1 MKRACSAVVLAVLAG
16 GSMLADQSGAR
27 DVRLVAAQRV
37 HADAIDTL
45 KPAALSEDGRLIAF
59 VSRHRESSHRS
70 CCQNVYVLD
79 RSTGLITQESI
90 STDGAPPDGDS
101 QAPSLSAD
109 GQVTAFET
117 IASNLQSRQTRV
129 AQRHVVVR
137 NRLNGALRSP
147 QGAYGKQSNGDT
159 GEPVVSADGLV
170 LVFTSDA
177 SNLVPEPDANGGQ
190 TDVFLWHLDDS
201 TISRVSVD
209 SSGQQRP
216 IGASHSP
223 SVSRDGALVAFVST
237 ARLAPEDA
245 NNVTDVYL
253 RDVRRG
259 ITSLISRGAGGRPAD
274 GPSHSP
280 VLSPDGRYVAFAS
293 GADNLAPGD
302 HNQENDVYL
311 YEPGAGAMTL
321 VSATSRGTAA
331 NATSGRPAISADG
344 RYVAYQSMASNLGS
358 GAGCPHPVSDTNL
371 LPDVYLFDRMT
382 RCVTRISGS
391 PGREWWTPSVAPAI
405 DGAGTLVVFSSTQPI
420 DENDPSTD
428 FDLFL
433 FLRASSETP
442 TVSDR
447 GSRASRCSR

>member
-1 MKRACSAVVLAVLAG
+1 
-16 GSMLADQSGAR
+16 
-27 DVRLVAAQRV
+27 
-37 HADAIDTL
+37 
-45 KPAALSEDGRLIAF
+45 
-59 VSRHRESSHRS
+59 
-70 CCQNVYVLD
+70 
-79 RSTGLITQESI
+79 
-90 STDGAPPDGDS
+90 
-101 QAPSLSAD
+101 
-109 GQVTAFET
+109 
-117 IASNLQSRQTRV
+117 
-129 AQRHVVVR
+129 
-137 NRLNGALRSP
+137 
-147 QGAYGKQSNGDT
+147 
-159 GEPVVSADGLV
+159 
-170 LVFTSDA
+170 
-177 SNLVPEPDANGGQ
+177 
-190 TDVFLWHLDDS
+190 LWHLDDS

-237 ARLAPEDA
+237 ARLAPEDT
-245 NNVTDVYL
+245 NNATDVYL

-259 ITSLISRGAGGRPAD
+259 ITSLVSRGAGGRPAD

-358 GAGCPHPVSDTNL
+358 GAGCPHSVSDTNL
-371 LPDVYLFDRMT
+371 LRDVYISDHVT

-433 FLRASSETP
+433 FLRASSEKS

-447 GSRASRCSR
+447 GSRASRCCR